1 MAEKIKVGIFWVC
14 DQGEE
19 LEIIWDSEEYP
30 KDWVSDFGDE
40 FILYEKTHK
49 SEWKKL
55 SATFFD
61 GKYSGYLYN
70 DFPRGRVS
78 YDSDEEV
85 YFVDCDKALKP
96 ALGVLKTK
104 IKALFGYPGA
114 FWQPDKQYK
123 SKEGKFN
130 K

>member
-55 SATFFD
+55 SATFFVRFISCPFKKLVFLIMFFSSVTVRASITLD
-61 GKYSGYLYN
+61 TRILSSSLSAMASNFFLSILHY
-70 DFPRGRVS
+70 
-78 YDSDEEV
+78 
-85 YFVDCDKALKP
+85 
-96 ALGVLKTK
+96 
-104 IKALFGYPGA
+104 
-114 FWQPDKQYK
+114 
-123 SKEGKFN
+123 
-130 K
+130 